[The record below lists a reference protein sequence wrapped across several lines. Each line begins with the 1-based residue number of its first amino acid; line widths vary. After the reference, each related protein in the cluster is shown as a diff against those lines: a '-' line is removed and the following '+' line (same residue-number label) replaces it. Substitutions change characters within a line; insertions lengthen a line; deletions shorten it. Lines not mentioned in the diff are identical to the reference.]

1 MATASAEES
10 TYAGIV
16 RLVQAAQAEK
26 APFVRL
32 ADRYAL
38 LFVPLTLLV
47 AGVAWLASGDPV
59 RALAV
64 LVVATPLI
72 LAAPVAIVAGISRA
86 ARQGILV
93 KGGGALE
100 TLARGKVLLFDKTGT
115 LTTGQA
121 RLGASETD
129 GSVTAE
135 VLRLAASLDQV
146 SQHVIA
152 EALVTAARAGLRLA
166 VPKDVREEP
175 GSGTRAWSRNG
186 TWRSA
191 ATPGSASAS
200 RRRPGPAKRFGAWLT
215 KAPRAS
221 SSRSTAKCAAHSC

>member
-1 MATASAEES
+1 M
-10 TYAGIV
+10 
-16 RLVQAAQAEK
+16 
-26 APFVRL
+26 
-32 ADRYAL
+32 
-38 LFVPLTLLV
+38 
-47 AGVAWLASGDPV
+47 
-59 RALAV
+59 
-64 LVVATPLI
+64 LVVATPCPLI

-135 VLRLAASLDQV
+135 EVLRLAASLDQV

-152 EALVTAARAGLRLA
+152 EALVTAARERGLRLA

-175 GSGTRAWSRNG
+175 GSGSRCGRG
-186 TWRSA
+186 TAR
-191 ATPGSASAS
+191 
-200 RRRPGPAKRFGAWLT
+200 GARQLRLD
-215 KAPRAS
+215 P
-221 SSRSTAKCAAHSC
+221 